1 MRFFWFIL
9 FTGTVLQSCFLFQEK
24 ENIVRDDNGT
34 VIRMAPLWSHSI
46 TDEDGLPHGVR
57 QSLALNGNC
66 FLVTR
71 FEGKDIFT
79 LIRAEDGSKIW
90 EWGESSRIFSLP
102 TRFTDLDS
110 EKSRV
115 IIGISDFIIFDINEK
130 KVESFIVGDVNQ
142 QFWGATHV
150 NGRYFSSDFRKRNP
164 QNGYQY
170 TDIIE
175 VVPGS
180 NSTIS
185 IATPKYLEADLT
197 TSSLEIGRIVNLGGF
212 SKDQKDY
219 IIVFYQDFLA
229 DNRIHSLM
237 SLYNLSDESWVY
249 EAIDVSE
256 GSDRGAVGFNLQIYN
271 DRVYFT
277 NNSGGNPAKLHC
289 HDILSGQ
296 KVWEFN
302 FTGVF
307 TDNFDISEDGILV
320 VNSEQIPTTVGIDA
334 NTGRQLW
341 RVETGGTA
349 GPVAIMNGVAYFAGA
364 SDGRLNAIDI
374 YTGKFLY
381 RLHPPAGLDRWK
393 THVAVVPG
401 DGNKRPDL
409 IVASTYT
416 HYMAFP
422 AAR

>member
-1 MRFFWFIL
+1 MIRRF
-9 FTGTVLQSCFLFQEK
+9 
-24 ENIVRDDNGT
+24 N
-34 VIRMAPLWSHSI
+34 
-46 TDEDGLPHGVR
+46 
-57 QSLALNGNC
+57 
-66 FLVTR
+66 
-71 FEGKDIFT
+71 GKDIFSSIKAIDSE
-79 LIRAEDGSKIW
+79 LNW
-90 EWGESSRIFSLP
+90 EWNQSNRTFFVFNNYSDI
-102 TRFTDLDS
+102 DL
-110 EKSRV
+110 EAKKV
-115 IIGISDFIIFDINEK
+115 LIGISDLILFDFNSGLEDSYIPGTQAE
-130 KVESFIVGDVNQ
+130 

-185 IATPKYLEADLT
+185 IAIPKHLEEDLT
-197 TSSLEIGRIVNLGGF
+197 TSSLEIGRIVNLAGF

-219 IIVFYQDFLA
+219 LIVFYQDFLA

-237 SLYNLSDESWVY
+237 SLYNLSDEVWEY

-256 GSDRGAVGFNLQIYN
+256 GSDRGAVGFNLQIFN

-296 KVWEFN
+296 KIWEFN

-307 TDNFDISEDGILV
+307 SNNFDISEDGILV

-349 GPVAIMNGVAYFAGA
+349 GSVAIMNGVAYFAGA

-374 YTGKFLY
+374 YTGMFLY

-393 THVAVVPG
+393 RHIAVVPG

-416 HYMAFP
+416 HYMAFQ